1 MYQMKKYSSLTVV
14 PPQGQ
19 QHLMTSPHNQD
30 HRSSSPYGVVLMSAG
45 EVSPVDP
52 KPRLRWTSE
61 LHERF
66 VDAVTQLGGADKAT
80 PKSVM
85 RVMGVKGLTLY
96 HLKSH
101 LQKYRLGKQQSQR
114 EASGHEL
121 PYKDASHGMQGTSTG
136 ASDGPPPTP
145 TSQDPQN
152 NAKINEALRLQVEA
166 QRRLQEQLEVQ
177 KTLQLRIE
185 AHGKYLQTILE
196 KAKETLVSHMTSLAP
211 DLQAAHAE
219 LTDLASYASLV
230 PPHLDGVHPSGPF
243 SHAPDPTHQSGR
255 IPNTSCQKSHS
266 LPHLS
271 AMQDGELR
279 VSSAGIVDQTTA
291 ALANQGW
298 SPTAPKHS
306 A

>member
-1 MYQMKKYSSLTVV
+1 
-14 PPQGQ
+14 
-19 QHLMTSPHNQD
+19 
-30 HRSSSPYGVVLMSAG
+30 
-45 EVSPVDP
+45 
-52 KPRLRWTSE
+52 
-61 LHERF
+61 
-66 VDAVTQLGGADKAT
+66 
-80 PKSVM
+80 
-85 RVMGVKGLTLY
+85 
-96 HLKSH
+96 
-101 LQKYRLGKQQSQR
+101 
-114 EASGHEL
+114 
-121 PYKDASHGMQGTSTG
+121 
-136 ASDGPPPTP
+136 
-145 TSQDPQN
+145 
-152 NAKINEALRLQVEA
+152 
-166 QRRLQEQLEVQ
+166 
-177 KTLQLRIE
+177 
-185 AHGKYLQTILE
+185 
-196 KAKETLVSHMTSLAP
+196 MTSLAP

-306 A
+306 AWCAPRNLALCTVSTRLTQPRTCEETHIIILTDMSGTPVAWLQTQLFAHTTYSDHLDDSLCGRLCNKNQK